1 MTPFGETKKPLT
13 LTEGRLG
20 LTDRR
25 PNFPPTGTHPSPRS
39 ASVWRSV
46 SRSRSVRSSLLS
58 STSRRTPCTLWSLMG
73 NTATPHWVVTR
84 GSRWLVLVPHCSS
97 TVTRKGSTQSL
108 PTVAIPKQESV
119 FSATVK
125 RIAIHVTP
133 DWGLGPEGTWM
144 IAEIHVEI
152 GITSEEQKRA
162 SREWGIS
169 WCSEN
174 NVPLHIFERV
184 VGIC

>member
-1 MTPFGETKKPLT
+1 MRSYGETKKPLT

-20 LTDRR
+20 LTHRR

-39 ASVWRSV
+39 ASVWRSA
-46 SRSRSVRSSLLS
+46 SRSSLLS

-84 GSRWLVLVPHCSS
+84 GSRWLVLMPHCSW
-97 TVTRKGSTQSL
+97 TVKRKGSTQSL
-108 PTVAIPKQESV
+108 PRVAIPKQESV
-119 FSATVK
+119 FSATIK

-133 DWGLGPEGTWM
+133 DWGLGAEGTSM
-144 IAEIHVEI
+144 IGEIHVEI
-152 GITSEEQKRA
+152 WITTEEKNWA
-162 SREWGIS
+162 SRQWGIS

-174 NVPLHIFERV
+174 NAPLHIFERV
-184 VGIC
+184 VEIC